1 MMVFADTSALFAL
14 LVHNDYMHVRA
25 RLNFEHFMENNTGLL
40 TSSYVLLETLTL
52 LQRRVSLE
60 AVWDFHYK
68 IMPLLE
74 VVWADEDWHSRAF
87 QRLQAERN
95 RSVSLTDCLSFEI
108 MEARG
113 ISTAFTFD
121 KHFSERGFT
130 MAAFHELDISRNTS
144 E

>member
-14 LVHNDYMHVRA
+14 LVHDDDMHGRA
-25 RLNFEHFMENNTGLL
+25 KANFEYFMANHTQLL

-60 AVWDFHYK
+60 SVWDFNHK

-74 VVWADEDWHSRAF
+74 VVWADAGWHSRAV
-87 QRLQAERN
+87 QRLQVEKK

-108 MEARG
+108 MEAWG
-113 ISTAFTFD
+113 GPYGL
-121 KHFSERGFT
+121 H
-130 MAAFHELDISRNTS
+130 L
-144 E
+144 